1 MSGHHHHG
9 HGHGQGHAHGHGR
22 LGMGESSKITRRI
35 TLIASGVAAVLIA
48 IKAVAWSLSGS
59 VAVLASL
66 VDSTLDLAAS
76 LIAAFAVRYA
86 AKAPD
91 EEHRFGHGKAE
102 AFSSLIQAGI
112 VFASA
117 ALVGREAI
125 DRMIDPRPVTG
136 EGVAL
141 AVMAVSTVLT
151 IVLIVAQTRALRET
165 GSVAVEGD
173 RAHYAADTA
182 SNLVAFLGIGA
193 AALTG
198 QLWVDALAGL
208 LVAAWLVWGA
218 ISVFRG
224 ASSQLMDSELS
235 DEARAEIVE
244 LATADGRIEGV
255 HSLRTRASGPIMH
268 IQLHA
273 DLDPAMSLYD
283 AHEAI
288 LAAEARILEAF
299 PAADILIHPDPKGR
313 AGAHGKPR

>member
-1 MSGHHHHG
+1 M
-9 HGHGQGHAHGHGR
+9 A
-22 LGMGESSKITRRI
+22 ESSKITGRI
-35 TLIASGVAAVLIA
+35 TLIASGVAALLIV
-48 IKAVAWSLSGS
+48 IKAVAWAMSGS

-66 VDSTLDLAAS
+66 TDSSLDLAAS
-76 LIAAFAVRYA
+76 LIATFAVRYA

-125 DRMIDPRPVTG
+125 ERMIDPRPVAS

-141 AVMAVSTVLT
+141 IVMAVSTVLT
-151 IVLIVAQTRALRET
+151 LALIAAQSRAVKQT

-173 RAHYAADTA
+173 RAHYAADMA

-198 QLWVDALAGL
+198 LLWVDAVAGL

-218 ISVFRG
+218 IGVFRG
-224 ASSQLMDSELS
+224 ASSQLMDSELP
-235 DEARAEIVE
+235 DEARAEIVA

-255 HSLRTRASGPIMH
+255 HGLRTRASGPTMH

-299 PAADILIHPDPKGR
+299 PAADIIIHPDPKGR
-313 AGAHGKPR
+313 AGPHARPR

>member
-9 HGHGQGHAHGHGR
+9 HSHGHGHGR
-22 LGMGESSKITRRI
+22 LGMGESSRITRRI
-35 TLIASGVAAVLIA
+35 TLIASGVAALLIV
-48 IKAVAWSLSGS
+48 IKAVAWAMSGS

-66 VDSTLDLAAS
+66 VDSSLDLAAS

-91 EEHRFGHGKAE
+91 EEHRCGHGKAE
-102 AFSSLIQAGI
+102 ACSRLIQAGI
-112 VFASA
+112 VFTSA

-125 DRMIDPRPVTG
+125 DRMIDPRPVAS
-136 EGVAL
+136 EGVAM

-151 IVLIVAQTRALRET
+151 IALIAAQSRAVKAT
-165 GSVAVEGD
+165 GSVAVAGD

-182 SNLVAFLGIGA
+182 SNLVAFVGIGA

-198 QLWVDALAGL
+198 LLWVDAVAGL
-208 LVAAWLVWGA
+208 LVALWLVWGA

-235 DEARAEIVE
+235 DEARAEIVA

-255 HSLRTRASGPIMH
+255 HGLRTRASGPIMH